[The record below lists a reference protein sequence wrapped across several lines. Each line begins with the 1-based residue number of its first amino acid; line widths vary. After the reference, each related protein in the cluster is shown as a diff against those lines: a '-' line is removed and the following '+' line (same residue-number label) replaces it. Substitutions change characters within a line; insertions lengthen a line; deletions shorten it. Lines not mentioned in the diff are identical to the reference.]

1 MAAMAIMLSLGCQLV
16 CRIFFVKSKLST
28 LTSSLY
34 DDDDF
39 VALFRA
45 FVLRLEFMDGDALP
59 PLFVGL
65 CPFVKL
71 PFITRL
77 GFRSWRGLLCSLEH
91 SNINSC
97 LVVRLKDLKKLLY
110 DPLRMWLNKRKH
122 IYYGIL
128 KKSWKILIKIW
139 SFLSSIILKNNYIF
153 YGLGRVWPKSR
164 VLDWNMSS
172 YFFAQESR
180 K

>member
-34 DDDDF
+34 DDDF

-71 PFITRL
+71 PFITRF

-110 DPLRMWLNKRKH
+110 DPLRMWLNKRKI
-122 IYYGIL
+122 IYYAISKMFKNFHLNLIVFIFNYYKG
-128 KKSWKILIKIW
+128 KIY
-139 SFLSSIILKNNYIF
+139 FLSLPGKTWQKIKGF
-153 YGLGRVWPKSR
+153 
-164 VLDWNMSS
+164 
-172 YFFAQESR
+172 
-180 K
+180 